1 MEEIDEITIK
11 QAARRD
17 ARAFKRLYDHYA
29 GFVWKVIFRTVN
41 GDQDAAREIV
51 QDTFV
56 RVNASLKSFSF
67 KAALSTWIYR
77 IAFNAINTHLA
88 KNKRMAVFTAGDV
101 DALPDKAIAN
111 AYDDQEMVTLLL
123 NALSSEERF
132 LITSREVEGIPF
144 DELARIMGRSSESL
158 RTQVSRLKERL
169 RDMYVQR
176 FSASEA
182 L

>member
-1 MEEIDEITIK
+1 MEEIDELTIK
-11 QAARRD
+11 QAARKD

-41 GDQDAAREIV
+41 GDGDAAREIV

-56 RVNASLKSFSF
+56 RVNASLKLFSF

-77 IAFNAINTHLA
+77 IAFNAANTYLV
-88 KNKRMAVFTAGDV
+88 KNRKLSGFAADDV
-101 DALPDKAIAN
+101 DSLPDKSKAH
-111 AYDDQEMVTLLL
+111 AYEDEEMATVLLS
-123 NALSSEERF
+123 ALSPEERF

-144 DELARIMGRSSESL
+144 DELARITGRSSESL
-158 RTQVSRLKERL
+158 RTQVSRLKEKL
-169 RDMYVQR
+169 RDMFMQR
-176 FSASEA
+176 FSAEGA